1 MDKFGQR
8 PWFLLKSGHSK
19 TPAIVLS
26 MGGFFGAVSRE
37 NCAADVF
44 YGTDYHSHLGTHRG
58 GMAFWAGGVFH
69 RTIHDISNSPFRTRF
84 GDDFAKFDAMSPQAG
99 IGVISDTDDQP
110 HIFLS
115 HLGRYSIVTVGL
127 VKNAAALV
135 EGLVKR
141 HAAHF
146 SSLQSG
152 EIMQTEI
159 VAALINT
166 QDSIAEGLRHVQDV
180 VEGSISILLLAPD
193 NVLWAMRDKVG
204 RTPVVLG
211 RKHSGWAAAF
221 ESASF
226 PNLGYETVRD
236 LGPGEVVKISPDGPE
251 TVVSPNAGAEKLC
264 AFLHIYYGYPAS
276 SYNGFNVERA
286 RYRCGAALAASAPV
300 EADIVAGVPD
310 SGVGH
315 ALGYADASGIRYA
328 RPFVKYTPT
337 WPRSFMP
344 SNQAERQRIALMKL
358 IPIPELVRGKRI
370 VLCDDSIVR
379 GTQLRDQARRLF
391 DIGAKEIHVRIA
403 CPPLLYGCKFIN
415 FSSSK
420 SEMDLITRRVIR
432 DMDGDDADISRYFD
446 PDGEPYRRMVDRIRD
461 HLGLTSLAFQRLPDL
476 VQAVS
481 GDCSKCGICT
491 HCWNG
496 AECSAPALN

>member
-1 MDKFGQR
+1 
-8 PWFLLKSGHSK
+8 
-19 TPAIVLS
+19 

-84 GDDFAKFDAMSPQAG
+84 GDDFAKYHAMDPRAG

-127 VKNAAALV
+127 VANAAELV
-135 EGLVKR
+135 ADLVDR

-152 EIMQTEI
+152 EIMQTEV

-166 QDSIAEGLRHVQDV
+166 QDSIAEGLRYVQEKV
-180 VEGSISILLLAPD
+180 RGSVSILLLAPD
-193 NVLWAMRDKVG
+193 NVLWAMRDRFG

-211 RKHSGWAAAF
+211 RKESGCAATF
-221 ESASF
+221 ESSAF
-226 PNLGYETVRD
+226 PNLGYEVFRE
-236 LGPGEVVKISPDGPE
+236 LGPGEVVRISPDGAE
-251 TVVSPNAGAEKLC
+251 TVVPPRPAERLC
-264 AFLHIYYGYPAS
+264 TFLHVYYGYPAA
-276 SYNGFNVERA
+276 SYGGCNVERA
-286 RYRCGAALAASAPV
+286 RYRCGSALAVSAPAD
-300 EADIVAGVPD
+300 ADIVAGVPD

-315 ALGYADASGIRYA
+315 ALGYSDRSGIRYA

-344 SNQAERQRIALMKL
+344 SNQAERQRIAQMKL
-358 IPIPELVRGKRI
+358 IPIPEIVRGKRI

-391 DIGAKEIHVRIA
+391 EIGAKEIHVRVA
-403 CPPLLYGCKFIN
+403 CPPLLHACPFIN
-415 FSSSK
+415 FSRSK
-420 SEMDLITRRVIR
+420 SVMDLITRRTVEEL
-432 DMDGDDADISRYFD
+432 DGPGADVAKYAD
-446 PDGEPYRRMVDRIRD
+446 PDGEPYRRMVECIRKK
-461 HLGLTSLAFQRLPDL
+461 LEVTSLAFQRLPDL
-476 VQAVS
+476 LEAVAGTA
-481 GDCSKCGICT
+481 GDDTPASCGLCT
-491 HCWNG
+491 KCWNG
-496 AECSAPALN
+496 LD

>member
-1 MDKFGQR
+1 
-8 PWFLLKSGHSK
+8 
-19 TPAIVLS
+19 

-58 GMAFWAGGVFH
+58 GMAFWANGVFH
-69 RTIHDISNSPFRTRF
+69 RTIHDISSSPFRTRF
-84 GDDFAKFDAMSPQAG
+84 GDDFARFEAMSPQAG

-115 HLGRYSIVTVGL
+115 HLGRYSIVTVGIL
-127 VKNAAALV
+127 KNAAALV
-135 EGLVKR
+135 EGLVKK

-166 QDSIAEGLRHVQDV
+166 QDSIAEGLEHVKNC
-180 VEGSISILLLAPD
+180 VEGSVSVLLLAPD
-193 NVLWAMRDKVG
+193 NVLWAMRDKAG

-211 RKHSGWAAAF
+211 RKASGWAATF
-221 ESASF
+221 ESAAF
-226 PNLGYETVRD
+226 PNLGYERVRD
-236 LGPGEVVKISPDGPE
+236 LGPGEIVRLSPDGE
-251 TVVSPNAGAEKLC
+251 VSVAPPKGDERLC
-264 AFLHIYYGYPAS
+264 AFLHVYYGYPAS
-276 SYNGFNVERA
+276 SYDGVNVERA

-315 ALGYADASGIRYA
+315 ALGFSDASGIRYA

-337 WPRSFMP
+337 WTRSFMP
-344 SNQAERQRIALMKL
+344 SNQTERQSIALMKL
-358 IPIPELVRGKRI
+358 IPIPELVKGKRI

-391 DIGAKEIHVRIA
+391 DIGAREVHVRIA
-403 CPPLLYGCKFIN
+403 CPPLLHACRFIN

-432 DMDGDDADISRYFD
+432 DMDGPGADISRYAD
-446 PDGEPYRRMVDRIRD
+446 PDGAPYREMVDRIRRQ
-461 HLGLTSLAFQRLPDL
+461 LGLTSLAFQRLPDL
-476 VQAVS
+476 VRAICGGEGS
-481 GDCSKCGICT
+481 CGICT
-491 HCWNG
+491 HCWSGNEG
-496 AECSAPALN
+496 

>member
-1 MDKFGQR
+1 
-8 PWFLLKSGHSK
+8 
-19 TPAIVLS
+19 

-69 RTIHDISNSPFRTRF
+69 RTIHDISNAQFRTRF
-84 GDDFAKFDAMSPQAG
+84 GDDFARFDAMDPRAG

-115 HLGRYSIVTVGL
+115 HLGRYSIVTVGK
-127 VKNAAALV
+127 VANAAALV
-135 EGLVKR
+135 EGLVKE

-152 EIMQTEI
+152 EIMQTEV

-166 QDSIAEGLRHVQDV
+166 RNSIPEGLRHVQEV

-193 NVLWAMRDKVG
+193 NVLWAMRDKSG
-204 RTPVVLG
+204 RTPIALG
-211 RKHSGWAAAF
+211 RKASGWAASF
-221 ESASF
+221 ESSAF
-226 PNLGYETVRD
+226 PNLGYSAVRD
-236 LGPGEVVKISPDGPE
+236 LGPGEIVRLSPDGPE
-251 TVVSPNAGAEKLC
+251 TVVEARPAERLC

-276 SYNGFNVERA
+276 SYGGANVERT

-300 EADIVAGVPD
+300 EADIVAGIPD
-310 SGVGH
+310 SGIGH
-315 ALGYADASGIRYA
+315 ALGFSDASGIRYA

-337 WPRSFMP
+337 WARSFMP
-344 SNQAERQRIALMKL
+344 QNQAERQHVANMKL
-358 IPIPELVRGKRI
+358 IPIPDLVKGKRI

-379 GTQLRDQARRLF
+379 GTQLKNQAKRLF

-403 CPPLLYGCKFIN
+403 CPPLLYGCRFIN
-415 FSSSK
+415 FSDSK
-420 SEMDLITRRVIR
+420 SEMELITRRVIR
-432 DMDGDDADISRYFD
+432 DMDGDGADVSRYFD
-446 PDGEPYRRMVDRIRD
+446 PDGEPYRRMVDRIREQ
-461 HLGLTSLAFQRLPDL
+461 LGLTSLAFQRLPDL
-476 VQAVS
+476 VAAVS
-481 GDCSKCGICT
+481 GAESGGRTLCT
-491 HCWNG
+491 HCWSG
-496 AECSAPALN
+496 DECAPARV

>member
-1 MDKFGQR
+1 
-8 PWFLLKSGHSK
+8 
-19 TPAIVLS
+19 

-84 GDDFAKFDAMSPQAG
+84 GDDFAKYHSLDPRAG
-99 IGVISDTDDQP
+99 IGCISDTDDQP

-127 VKNAAALV
+127 VANASALV
-135 EGLVKR
+135 EGLVKK

-166 QDSIAEGLRHVQDV
+166 QNSIADGLKYVQET

-193 NVLWAMRDKVG
+193 SVLWAMRDRYG

-211 RKHSGWAAAF
+211 RKESGMAATF
-221 ESASF
+221 ESSAF
-226 PNLGYETVRD
+226 PNLGYAPVRD
-236 LGPGEVVKISPDGPE
+236 LGPGEVVRITPDGAS
-251 TVVSPNAGAEKLC
+251 TVVPPRTEERLC
-264 AFLHIYYGYPAS
+264 TFLHVYYGYPAA
-276 SYNGFNVERA
+276 SYGGFNVERA
-286 RYRCGAALAASAPV
+286 RYRCGAALARSAPA

-310 SGVGH
+310 SGIGH
-315 ALGYADASGIRYA
+315 ALGYSDASGIRYA
-328 RPFVKYTPT
+328 RPYVKYTPT

-344 SNQAERQRIALMKL
+344 SNQVERQHIAQMKL
-358 IPIPELVRGKRI
+358 IPIPELVKGRRI

-379 GTQLRDQARRLF
+379 GTQLRDQAKRLF
-391 DIGAKEIHVRIA
+391 DIGAKEVHVRIA
-403 CPPLLYGCKFIN
+403 CPPLLYACPFIN
-415 FSSSK
+415 FSRSK
-420 SEMDLITRRVIR
+420 SVMDLITRRVIR
-432 DMDGDDADISRYFD
+432 DLDGEDADVSRYLD
-446 PDGEPYRRMVDRIRD
+446 PDGAPYRKLVDCIRER
-461 HLGLTSLAFQRLPDL
+461 LGLTSLAFQRLPDL
-476 VQAVS
+476 LAAVRGEAEDGGES
-481 GDCSKCGICT
+481 RRCGLCT
-491 HCWNG
+491 RCWNG
-496 AECSAPALN
+496 N

>member
-1 MDKFGQR
+1 
-8 PWFLLKSGHSK
+8 
-19 TPAIVLS
+19 

-84 GDDFAKFDAMSPQAG
+84 GDDFAKYHAMDPRAG
-99 IGVISDTDDQP
+99 IGCISDTDDQP

-127 VKNAAALV
+127 VANAAELV
-135 EGLVKR
+135 EGLVKK

-152 EIMQTEI
+152 EIMQTEV

-166 QDSIAEGLRHVQDV
+166 QNSIAEGLKYVQTV

-193 NVLWAMRDKVG
+193 NVLWAMRDRRG

-211 RKHSGWAAAF
+211 RKPGSVAASF
-221 ESASF
+221 ESSAF
-226 PNLGYETVRD
+226 PNLGYERFRD
-236 LGPGEVVKISPDGPE
+236 LGPGEVVRITPDGAETAVPPGPE
-251 TVVSPNAGAEKLC
+251 DKLC
-264 AFLHIYYGYPAS
+264 TFLHVYYGYPAS
-276 SYNGFNVERA
+276 SYGGFNVERA
-286 RYRCGAALAASAPV
+286 RYRCGAALAKAAPA

-310 SGVGH
+310 SGIGH
-315 ALGYADASGIRYA
+315 ALGFSDASGIRYA
-328 RPFVKYTPT
+328 RPYVKYTPT

-344 SNQAERQRIALMKL
+344 QNQAERQHIAQMKL
-358 IPIPELVRGKRI
+358 IPIPELVKGRRI

-379 GTQLRDQARRLF
+379 GTQLRDQAKRLF
-391 DIGAKEIHVRIA
+391 DIGAREVHVRIA
-403 CPPLLYGCKFIN
+403 CPPLLYACPFIN
-415 FSSSK
+415 FSRSK

-432 DMDGDDADISRYFD
+432 DLDGEGADVARYLD
-446 PDGEPYRRMVDRIRD
+446 PDGAPYRKLVDCIRER
-461 HLGLTSLAFQRLPDL
+461 LGLTSLAFQRLPDL
-476 VQAVS
+476 LDAVGGAASSES
-481 GDCSKCGICT
+481 GAPGLCT

-496 AECSAPALN
+496 R

>member
-1 MDKFGQR
+1 
-8 PWFLLKSGHSK
+8 
-19 TPAIVLS
+19 

-84 GDDFAKFDAMSPQAG
+84 GDDFAKYHLLDPRAG
-99 IGVISDTDDQP
+99 IGCISDTDDQP

-127 VKNAAALV
+127 VANASALV
-135 EGLVKR
+135 EGLVKK

-159 VAALINT
+159 IAALINT
-166 QDSIAEGLRHVQDV
+166 QESIADGLKYVQET

-193 NVLWAMRDKVG
+193 SVLWAMRDRYG

-211 RKHSGWAAAF
+211 RKESGMAATF
-221 ESASF
+221 ESSAF
-226 PNLGYETVRD
+226 PNLGYAPVRD
-236 LGPGEVVKISPDGPE
+236 LGPGEVVRITPDGAS
-251 TVVSPNAGAEKLC
+251 TVVPPRAEERLC
-264 AFLHIYYGYPAS
+264 TFLHVYYGYPAA
-276 SYNGFNVERA
+276 SYGGFNVERA
-286 RYRCGAALAASAPV
+286 RYRCGAALAKSAPAD
-300 EADIVAGVPD
+300 ADIVAGVPD
-310 SGVGH
+310 SGIGH
-315 ALGYADASGIRYA
+315 ALGYSDASGIRYA
-328 RPFVKYTPT
+328 RPYVKYTPT

-344 SNQAERQRIALMKL
+344 SNQVERQHIAQMKL
-358 IPIPELVRGKRI
+358 IPIPELVKGRRI

-379 GTQLRDQARRLF
+379 GTQLRDQAKRLF
-391 DIGAKEIHVRIA
+391 DIGAKEVHVRIA
-403 CPPLLYGCKFIN
+403 CPPLLYACPFIN
-415 FSSSK
+415 FSRSK
-420 SEMDLITRRVIR
+420 SVMDLITRRVIR
-432 DMDGDDADISRYFD
+432 DLDGEDADVSRYLD
-446 PDGEPYRRMVDRIRD
+446 PDGAPYRKLVDCIRER
-461 HLGLTSLAFQRLPDL
+461 LGLTSLAFQRLPDL
-476 VQAVS
+476 LAAVR
-481 GDCSKCGICT
+481 GDADGGAEPRGCGLCT

-496 AECSAPALN
+496 A